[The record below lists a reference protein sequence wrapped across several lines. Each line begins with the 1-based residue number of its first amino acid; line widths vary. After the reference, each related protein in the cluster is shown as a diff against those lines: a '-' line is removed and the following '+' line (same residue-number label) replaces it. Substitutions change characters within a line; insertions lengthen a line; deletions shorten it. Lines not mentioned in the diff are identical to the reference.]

1 MYFKPKTVLCAHF
14 IKIDDPCEHIIQF
27 SSSRGVLQFKMHY
40 FYLKSINNI
49 NTTTNKCFML
59 FCIAIFL

>member
-27 SSSRGVLQFKMHY
+27 SSSGGGPAVQNAL
-40 FYLKSINNI
+40 L
-49 NTTTNKCFML
+49 L
-59 FCIAIFL
+59 P